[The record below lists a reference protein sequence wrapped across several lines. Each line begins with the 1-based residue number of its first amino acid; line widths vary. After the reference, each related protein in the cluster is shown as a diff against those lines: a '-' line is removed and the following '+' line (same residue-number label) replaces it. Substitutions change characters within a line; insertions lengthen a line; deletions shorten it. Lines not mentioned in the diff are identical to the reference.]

1 MKLSKRRKMTI
12 QESELLKKLLTRA
25 NLNPPFDWENELL
38 VSEMNDGNMGS
49 LYLYPPGITENNQ
62 RLFGQQ
68 ISEYIF
74 KDTDNI
80 DVIASLNLDKNG
92 MLFELDIWKTNFN
105 PTIKLASISK
115 EEE

>member
-1 MKLSKRRKMTI
+1 MTTQEGELMK
-12 QESELLKKLLTRA
+12 ELLTRA
-25 NLNPPFDWENELL
+25 NLNPPFDLESELL

-74 KDTDNI
+74 KDRDNI
-80 DVIASLNLDKNG
+80 DVIASLNLDNNG
-92 MLFELDIWKTNFN
+92 MLFELDVWKTNFT
-105 PTIKLASISK
+105 PTISIAPVSDK
-115 EEE
+115 QE

>member
-1 MKLSKRRKMTI
+1 MTTQEGELMK
-12 QESELLKKLLTRA
+12 ELLTRA
-25 NLNPPFDWENELL
+25 NLNPPFDWVNELL

-49 LYLYPPGITENNQ
+49 LCLYPPGITENNQ

-105 PTIKLASISK
+105 PTIKLALISK